1 MWAKQSS
8 DLKPLIQLWSY
19 KAKFKWIPAEQLA
32 FDNIKYIV
40 MEEMI
45 LA

>member
-1 MWAKQSS
+1 MWAKQFS
-8 DLKPLIQLWSY
+8 DHKPLIQLCSY
-19 KAKFKWIPAEQLA
+19 KAKFKWIPEEQLA

-40 MEEMI
+40 MEDMI